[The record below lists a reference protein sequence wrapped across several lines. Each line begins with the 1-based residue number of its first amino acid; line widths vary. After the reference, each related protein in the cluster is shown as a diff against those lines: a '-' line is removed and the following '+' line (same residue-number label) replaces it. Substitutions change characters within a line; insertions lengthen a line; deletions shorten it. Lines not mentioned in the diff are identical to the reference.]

1 MHKLNYEQFMTEFFK
16 KDDKIIVKAR
26 ALQRYLISLNKEIQD
41 SKMRIK
47 QLEEEKLWQKAKV
60 DRLEQN
66 GSFYLDLE
74 A

>member
-1 MHKLNYEQFMTEFFK
+1 MNTLNYEQFMAEFFK
-16 KDDKIIVKAR
+16 RDDKITVKAR